1 MTISRARLQKW
12 ESESALL
19 VAAEAKAALAALSLK
34 RMDAAELGQFVEAE
48 RSRREQ
54 AEVAKDILQTQ
65 SQSAATAAAR
75 SSPSN
80 SSGRAAA
87 ARTAQ
92 PRFFPPAPQ
101 FRAASDPL
109 PGPRSAPPLPIN
121 IDLLNWRARQA
132 QGRRAFGD
140 AVKLYERA
148 IFLDPLDGRAWLG
161 LARHE
166 LNTGGKGR
174 GNVERARDVFKEGIK
189 ACPDNAHLLQGL
201 GSLEERAGD
210 LPLAMTLYQ
219 QATFVDSKHA
229 ASWVSRGRLE
239 NRLKRV
245 DRARACFRRAIEV
258 APQSYYAWHCWAML
272 EADARNLR
280 EARELFQ
287 RALDA
292 NARNAATYQ
301 AWGVLEAK
309 MGDLV
314 NATALFA
321 RGHKVQPRNTH
332 ILAAWASAEHR
343 RGNGRK
349 AVELFEKAIEA
360 RPSDAGAYQQY
371 AVVSKELGDVEGARR
386 LFALGSKANKQHLRT
401 YQEWGLMEAEMG
413 SLAQA
418 RAVFQQGVWAAPRG
432 KGVAS
437 LWQAWALVEAD
448 AGFNCFP
455 TAYAYNKNN
464 SRTSAMSA
472 VNFSSP
478 TKPVPWM
485 GLGVDVGGSGTAPVP
500 EALQTARKY
509 FQFAVDACQQA
520 YPTAIVV
527 AWAKTEERYAQIA
540 QARTL
545 LEEAAVKDG
554 GNKRLWAAYEAFEG
568 RVGDFTDVKRISQRA
583 ALALLRGTGKSV
595 DETIEASKVTKEVDE
610 GTAMPRSSRTDV
622 NGKSQRRC
630 RGKG

>member
-1 MTISRARLQKW
+1 M
-12 ESESALL
+12 
-19 VAAEAKAALAALSLK
+19 AAEAKAALAALSLK

-54 AEVAKDILQTQ
+54 AEVAKELLE
-65 SQSAATAAAR
+65 SKSPSAAAQ
-75 SSPSN
+75 SSGSN
-80 SSGRAAA
+80 SSGRAVK
-87 ARTAQ
+87 ARAAQ
-92 PRFFPPAPQ
+92 PRFFPPPPQ
-101 FRAASDPL
+101 YRAASDPL
-109 PGPRSAPPLPIN
+109 PGPRSAPPLPVN

-174 GNVERARDVFKEGIK
+174 GNLERARDVFKEGIK
-189 ACPDNAHLLQGL
+189 ACPENAHLLQGL

-386 LFALGSKANKQHLRT
+386 LFALGAKANKQHLRT

-448 AGFNCFP
+448 AGLSCFP
-455 TAYAYNKNN
+455 ASYAYNKNN
-464 SRTSAMSA
+464 SHSAPA

-478 TKPVPWM
+478 TKPVPWT

-520 YPTAIVV
+520 YPTATVV
-527 AWAKTEERYAQIA
+527 AWAKTEERYGEIS

-545 LEEAAVKDG
+545 FEEAAVKDG
-554 GNKRLWAAYEAFEG
+554 GNKRLWAAYESFEG
-568 RVGDFTDVKRISQRA
+568 RVGDFADVKRISQRA
-583 ALALLRGTGKSV
+583 ALALLRGAGKSV
-595 DETIEASKVTKEVDE
+595 DDMIEASKSSPEVDE
-610 GTAMPRSSRTDV
+610 GKAIPSPSRSEPS
-622 NGKSQRRC
+622 GKSRI
-630 RGKG
+630 RGKR